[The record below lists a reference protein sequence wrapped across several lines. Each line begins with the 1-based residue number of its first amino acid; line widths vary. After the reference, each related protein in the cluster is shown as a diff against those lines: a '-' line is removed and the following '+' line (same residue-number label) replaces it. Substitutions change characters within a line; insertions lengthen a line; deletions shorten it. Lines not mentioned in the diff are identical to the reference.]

1 MSQTTTSPDSILA
14 TARRLQQD
22 GRLDEALDILTNVSQ
37 EEGSLPDVVYFLA
50 QLLIAKGRI
59 AEALHELERVIHVFP
74 GHTWALNDLGVIHH
88 QQGRPEK
95 AIQYFQQSLQ
105 AANNPRALANLL
117 SVLTIVGHEEE
128 ASALASMMRERF
140 QSDDEMKNVLVQFES
155 SRPSSRVKSAGK
167 AIPATSGDGTSEVK
181 VGKAHAKECP
191 VINVVYDGLLPEHA
205 QTKHR
210 GMVSVKWSPVPL
222 AGCDV
227 YAYVN
232 ASSYRGPQDGLSV
245 LLVLEP
251 MVVLPGEY
259 TEEVWKNFDCI
270 FTMCDALAQQG
281 GKFRKIPFPRSD
293 WAMEWAITEHPEER
307 EAKYPLEG
315 RKRSVCMINGNKAS
329 LVDGELYSE
338 RVKVAQWF
346 YKNSKI
352 PFEVFGN
359 PPFPLPNYKGGLAH
373 GTKLDTLRR
382 YRWSL
387 CYENTDHPVFSS
399 GYVSEKILDCLE
411 TRTIPIYRG
420 ASNIDQ
426 YIPRK
431 CFIDARQFRSYQE
444 LNAFLEAMTEEDV
457 GRIVRDIDAWVGQ
470 GGLRH
475 YSWHTLYDLLVNL
488 YAVRS
493 SSTVGS
499 VIGTSVNWTDGLVDG
514 LRDRTWK
521 ELRPKQ
527 LWTWDDLARPPL
539 PEKEEHFVH
548 PTAQL
553 ERTRLVK
560 LGKHSEIHDYV
571 IIRTYNNPVVIG
583 EYTQI
588 NPFTVIYGGSGVYI
602 GDNVMMAPH
611 CMIAA
616 GNHDFVQIEKPMR
629 FAGNVTKGPVII
641 EDNVWIGANCTIAD
655 GVRIGRDAV
664 VSANSLVTKDVAPYD
679 IVRGVPAKPVGNRLE
694 NARRKS
700 SKHTPE

>member
-1 MSQTTTSPDSILA
+1 MSETITSPDSTLA
-14 TARRLQQD
+14 TARRLQQE
-22 GRLDEALDILTNVSQ
+22 GRLDEALNILTEDSQ
-37 EEGSLPDVVYFLA
+37 EGGSSPDVLYFLA

-59 AEALHELERVIHVFP
+59 AEALHELERVVHAYP
-74 GHTWALNDLGVIHH
+74 QHTWALNDLGVIHH

-95 AIQYFQQSLQ
+95 AIRYFQQAMQ
-105 AANNPRALANLL
+105 AANNPKALANLL

-128 ASALASMMRERF
+128 ASTLASMMRERF
-140 QSDDEMKNVLVQFES
+140 QSDDEMMNVMAEVES
-155 SRPSSRVKSAGK
+155 RRPSSPLKSARK
-167 AIPATSGDGTSEVK
+167 NNPAAAGDGASEARFRE
-181 VGKAHAKECP
+181 AHVKECP

-205 QTKHR
+205 QAKHR
-210 GMVSVKWSPVPL
+210 GTVSVKWSPVPL

-232 ASSYRGPQDGLSV
+232 ASSYRGPQDGLSA
-245 LLVLEP
+245 LLILEP

-259 TEEVWKNFDCI
+259 TEEVWKNFDYI

-293 WAMEWAITEHPEER
+293 WAMEWAITEDPELR
-307 EAKYPLEG
+307 KAKYPLQG
-315 RKRSVCMINGNKAS
+315 RRRSVCMINGNKAS

-338 RVKVAQWF
+338 RVKLAQWF
-346 YKNSKI
+346 FKNSKI

-359 PPFPLPNYKGGLAH
+359 PPFPLPNYRGGLGH
-373 GTKLDTLRR
+373 GAKLETLRQ

-387 CYENTDHPVFSS
+387 CYENTNHPVFSA

-411 TRTIPIYRG
+411 TRTIPIYLG

-431 CFIDARQFRSYQE
+431 CFIDARQFKSYEE

-457 GRIVRDIDAWVGQ
+457 ERIVRDIDAWVGQ
-470 GGLRH
+470 GGLRQ
-475 YSWHTLYDLLVNL
+475 YSWLNLYDLLVSH
-488 YAVRS
+488 YAESASR
-493 SSTVGS
+493 TFDS
-499 VIGTSVNWTDGLVDG
+499 VIGTSVNWSDGVVDG

-521 ELRPKQ
+521 ELRQGQ

-539 PEKEEHFVH
+539 PEKLEHFVH

-553 ERTRLVK
+553 ERARLVK

-571 IIRTYNNPVVIG
+571 IIRTYDNPVVIG

-602 GDNVMMAPH
+602 GNNVMMAPH

-616 GNHDFVQIEKPMR
+616 GNHDHVQVEQPMR
-629 FAGNVTKGPVII
+629 FAGNITKGPVII

-679 IVRGVPAKPVGNRLE
+679 IVRGVPAVSVGNRLE
-694 NARRKS
+694 NSRRKAS
-700 SKHTPE
+700 R